1 MTHKDWTDQLR
12 DRLADASIDAPDELW
27 SRIEQRL
34 DAPSDAPVTHTTIT
48 HRRRP
53 LWWAAAAAVIIAALT
68 ITAVYLGNGVSKDTQ
83 TIAGIESATRQLRDQ
98 HTASTAQVSETAATA
113 PHSTSETTVLT
124 ADATIP
130 MTRSTTRRAA
140 YAYNS
145 GSRTAAPYGDDPQ
158 AAAPQAVAES
168 AKEPATAVADEPAAA
183 AARKSD
189 APSTPTRSTQTA
201 RAKKL
206 PLPPDMG
213 DLGMSGA
220 HSRRSHWNVGV
231 STEGSVGTYN
241 VNGNIRPILHASTD
255 NSMALLRVNT
265 ILTEDCHEKS
275 SHHMPMSF
283 GLTTSYSITDRMDI
297 STGLVLTRTTSDFER
312 GTVNNMQKESQTL
325 YYIGVP
331 LNVSYTVWGNRML
344 KTYVQAGAQADF
356 NVSANLQS
364 NNVSTDIKK
373 DRPQFSAG
381 ASAGVQFNF
390 VPQAGIY
397 VEPGVRY
404 YFDNNSSVQN
414 IYKEHPCNFS
424 LQIGLRYNIK

>member
-48 HRRRP
+48 HRRRQ
-53 LWWAAAAAVIIAALT
+53 LWWAAAAAVIVAVLT
-68 ITAVYLGNGVSKDTQ
+68 TTAVYLGNGVSKDTQ
-83 TIAGIESATRQLRDQ
+83 TIAGIESATRQLRGQ
-98 HTASTAQVSETAATA
+98 HTASTAQTPEAAATA
-113 PHSTSETTVLT
+113 PHSTPEATVLT
-124 ADATIP
+124 ADATTT

-140 YAYNS
+140 YANNS
-145 GSRTAAPYGDDPQ
+145 ESRMAAPYSDNLQTAAPQ
-158 AAAPQAVAES
+158 AAAEN
-168 AKEPATAVADEPAAA
+168 AKEPATAAADKPAAA
-183 AARKSD
+183 AAHKSES
-189 APSTPTRSTQTA
+189 PSTPTRGTQTV

-206 PLPPDMG
+206 PLPPGTG
-213 DLGMSGA
+213 DSGTA
-220 HSRRSHWNVGV
+220 GARSHRSHWNVGV
-231 STEGSVGTYN
+231 STEGSVGTYD
-241 VNGNIRPILHASTD
+241 VNGNIRPILHSYTD

-283 GLTTSYSITDRMDI
+283 GLTTSYSLTDRMAV

-312 GTVNNMQKESQTL
+312 GTANNMQKESQTL

-331 LNVSYTVWGNRML
+331 LNVSYTVWGSRML